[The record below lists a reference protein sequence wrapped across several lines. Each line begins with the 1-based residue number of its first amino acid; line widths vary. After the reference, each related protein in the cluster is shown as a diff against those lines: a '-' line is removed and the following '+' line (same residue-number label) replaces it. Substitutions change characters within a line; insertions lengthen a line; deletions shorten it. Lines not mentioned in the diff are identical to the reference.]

1 MLFCFRSR
9 IFRLLWGITSLC
21 SFPLVG
27 YAESQDNERILAN
40 IKSSLLE
47 YALDNKAYVS
57 ANSWISGSGSI
68 EEELLVFNRLD
79 LEDLRFQTFDYG
91 RGERGS
97 RLYNVNDASV
107 SKGFGSRFRARKGNG
122 ACELPAPRKQRL
134 LLEVQQPTSTDTVS
148 INLSNHA
155 NKIFTDA
162 LESQT
167 ARNFLDQNLVIYE
180 PHQGK
185 SGYQLYYTGAYRGPS
200 DLKLVVSSNASKSR
214 VKRALKSSIKPWS
227 KPPRTYDLEISVS
240 VGSLDGATLWSESF
254 YSSVSSQNSRVLLTQ
269 LPDSAISLIKNW
281 SDRLVPIISK
291 QALCHGKISLNM
303 AKGRTTGTGSIVG
316 GKDIGL
322 FKGQR
327 FILAPKGERLRLEGL
342 ENGLSMVSLAEVVN
356 VYEHSALIGVYA
368 GMSEL
373 DYDNMVA
380 IPLSHAGIFEG

>member
-9 IFRLLWGITSLC
+9 TCRLLWGITSLC
-21 SFPLVG
+21 SYPLSVF
-27 YAESQDNERILAN
+27 ADSQDNERILAN

-97 RLYNVNDASV
+97 RLYNVDEANV
-107 SKGFGSRFRARKGNG
+107 SKGFGSRLRSRKENG

-134 LLEVQQPTSTDTVS
+134 LLEIQQPTSTDTVS

-155 NKIFTDA
+155 NKIFSDA
-162 LESQT
+162 LKSQT
-167 ARNFLDQNLVIYE
+167 GRSFLDGNLVIYE

-185 SGYQLYYTGAYRGPS
+185 SGYQLYFTGAYRGPS
-200 DLKLVVSSNASKSR
+200 DLKLVVSSNASKSQ
-214 VKRALKSSIKPWS
+214 VKRALKSTIKPWS
-227 KPPRTYDLEISVS
+227 KSPRTYNLEIFVS
-240 VGSLDGATLWSESF
+240 VGSLDGTILWSESF
-254 YSSVSSQNSRVLLTQ
+254 YSSVSSQNSQVLLTQ
-269 LPDSAISLIKNW
+269 LPESAISLIKNW

-303 AKGRTTGTGSIVG
+303 AEGRSGTGSIVG

-327 FILAPKGERLRLEGL
+327 FILAPKGERLSLEGL
-342 ENGLSMVSLAEVVN
+342 EKGLSMVSLAEVVS
-356 VYEHSALIGVYA
+356 VYEHSAFIDVYA

-373 DYDNMVA
+373 DYNNMVA

>member
-21 SFPLVG
+21 SFPLAV

-97 RLYNVNDASV
+97 RLYNVNDANI
-107 SKGFGSRFRARKGNG
+107 SKGFGSRLRARKENG
-122 ACELPAPRKQRL
+122 ACELPASRKQRL
-134 LLEVQQPTSTDTVS
+134 LLEIQQSTSTDTVS

-155 NKIFTDA
+155 NKIFSDV
-162 LESQT
+162 LKSQT

-185 SGYQLYYTGAYRGPS
+185 SGYQLYYTGAYRGPG
-200 DLKLVVSSNASKSR
+200 DLKLVVSSNVSKSR

-227 KPPRTYDLEISVS
+227 KSPRTYELEISVS

-254 YSSVSSQNSRVLLTQ
+254 YSSVSSQNSQVLLTQ
-269 LPDSAISLIKNW
+269 LPDSAISLIKTW
-281 SDRLVPIISK
+281 SDGLVPIISK

-303 AKGRTTGTGSIVG
+303 VEGRSGTGSIVG

-342 ENGLSMVSLAEVVN
+342 ESGLSMVSLAEVVN

-368 GMSEL
+368 GLSEL

>member
-9 IFRLLWGITSLC
+9 IFRLLWGLVSLC
-21 SFPLVG
+21 SYPLAV
-27 YAESQDNERILAN
+27 YADSQDNERILAN

-97 RLYNVNDASV
+97 RLYDVNDAKV
-107 SKGFGSRFRARKGNG
+107 SKSFGSRLRSRKEDG

-155 NKIFTDA
+155 NKIF
-162 LESQT
+162 LEGIESQT
-167 ARNFLDQNLVIYE
+167 ARNFLNQNLVIYE

-185 SGYQLYYTGAYRGPS
+185 SSYQLYYTGAYRGPS

-227 KPPRTYDLEISVS
+227 KPPRTYELEISVS

-254 YSSVSSQNSRVLLTQ
+254 YSSVSSQNSQVLLTQ
-269 LPDSAISLIKNW
+269 LPESGISLIKNW

-303 AKGRTTGTGSIVG
+303 AEGRTGTGSIVG

-342 ENGLSMVSLAEVVN
+342 EKGLSMVSLAEVAN

>member
-21 SFPLVG
+21 SFPLAV

-68 EEELLVFNRLD
+68 EEQLLVFNRLD

-97 RLYNVNDASV
+97 RLYNVSDANI
-107 SKGFGSRFRARKGNG
+107 SKGFGSRLRARKENS
-122 ACELPAPRKQRL
+122 ACELPASRKQRL
-134 LLEVQQPTSTDTVS
+134 LLEIQQSTSTDTVS

-155 NKIFTDA
+155 NKIFSDV
-162 LESQT
+162 LKSQT

-200 DLKLVVSSNASKSR
+200 DLKLVVSSNVSKSR

-227 KPPRTYDLEISVS
+227 KPPRTYELEISVS

-254 YSSVSSQNSRVLLTQ
+254 YSSVSSQNSQVLLTQ

-303 AKGRTTGTGSIVG
+303 VEGRSGTGSIVG

-342 ENGLSMVSLAEVVN
+342 ESGLSMVSLAEVVN

-368 GMSEL
+368 GLSEL

>member
-9 IFRLLWGITSLC
+9 ICRLLWAITSLC
-21 SFPLVG
+21 SYPLSVFSD
-27 YAESQDNERILAN
+27 SQDNERILAN

-97 RLYNVNDASV
+97 RLYNVDEANV
-107 SKGFGSRFRARKGNG
+107 SKGFGSRLRSRKENG

-134 LLEVQQPTSTDTVS
+134 LLEIQQPTSTDTVS

-155 NKIFTDA
+155 NKIFSDA
-162 LESQT
+162 FKSQT
-167 ARNFLDQNLVIYE
+167 ARSFLDGNLVIYE

-185 SGYQLYYTGAYRGPS
+185 SGYQLYFTGAYRGPS
-200 DLKLVVSSNASKSR
+200 DLKLVVSSNASKSQ
-214 VKRALKSSIKPWS
+214 VKRALKSTIKPWS
-227 KPPRTYDLEISVS
+227 KSPRTYNLEISVS
-240 VGSLDGATLWSESF
+240 VGSLDGTLLWSESF
-254 YSSVSSQNSRVLLTQ
+254 YSSVSSQNSQVLLTQ
-269 LPDSAISLIKNW
+269 LPESAISLIKNW

-303 AKGRTTGTGSIVG
+303 AEGRSGTGSIVG

-327 FILAPKGERLRLEGL
+327 FILAPKGERLSLEGL
-342 ENGLSMVSLAEVVN
+342 EKGLSMVSLAEVVS
-356 VYEHSALIGVYA
+356 VYEHSALIDVYA

-373 DYDNMVA
+373 DYNNMVA
-380 IPLSHAGIFEG
+380 IPLSHAGKFEG

>member
-9 IFRLLWGITSLC
+9 ICRLLWAITSLC
-21 SFPLVG
+21 SYPLSVFSD
-27 YAESQDNERILAN
+27 SQDNERILAN

-97 RLYNVNDASV
+97 RLYNVDEANV
-107 SKGFGSRFRARKGNG
+107 SKGFGSRLRSRKENG

-134 LLEVQQPTSTDTVS
+134 LLEIQQPTSTDTVS

-155 NKIFTDA
+155 NKIFSDA
-162 LESQT
+162 FKSQT
-167 ARNFLDQNLVIYE
+167 ARSFLDGNLVIYE

-185 SGYQLYYTGAYRGPS
+185 SGYQLYFTGAYRGPS
-200 DLKLVVSSNASKSR
+200 DLKLVVSSNASKSQ
-214 VKRALKSSIKPWS
+214 VKRALKSTIKPWS
-227 KPPRTYDLEISVS
+227 KSPRTYNLEISAS
-240 VGSLDGATLWSESF
+240 VGSLDGTILWSESF
-254 YSSVSSQNSRVLLTQ
+254 YSSVSSQNSQVLLTQ
-269 LPDSAISLIKNW
+269 LPESAISLIKNW

-303 AKGRTTGTGSIVG
+303 AEGRSGTGSIVG

-327 FILAPKGERLRLEGL
+327 FILAPKGERLSLEGL
-342 ENGLSMVSLAEVVN
+342 EKGLSMVSLAEVVS
-356 VYEHSALIGVYA
+356 VYEHSAFIDVYA

-373 DYDNMVA
+373 DYNNMVA

>member
-9 IFRLLWGITSLC
+9 IFRLLWGLVSLC
-21 SFPLVG
+21 SYPLAV
-27 YAESQDNERILAN
+27 YADSQDNERILAN

-97 RLYNVNDASV
+97 RLYDVNDAKV
-107 SKGFGSRFRARKGNG
+107 SKGFGSRLRSRKKDG

-134 LLEVQQPTSTDTVS
+134 MLEVQQPTSTDTVS

-155 NKIFTDA
+155 NKIF
-162 LESQT
+162 LEGIESQT
-167 ARNFLDQNLVIYE
+167 ARNFLNQNLVIYE

-185 SGYQLYYTGAYRGPS
+185 SSYQLYYTGAYRGPS

-227 KPPRTYDLEISVS
+227 KPPRTYELEISVS

-254 YSSVSSQNSRVLLTQ
+254 YLSVSSQNSQVLLTQ
-269 LPDSAISLIKNW
+269 LPESGISLIKNW

-291 QALCHGKISLNM
+291 QAICHGKISLNM
-303 AKGRTTGTGSIVG
+303 AEGRTGTGSIVG

-342 ENGLSMVSLAEVVN
+342 ERGLSMVSLAEVVN
-356 VYEHSALIGVYA
+356 VFEHSALIGVYA

>member
-1 MLFCFRSR
+1 MLFFLRSR
-9 IFRLLWGITSLC
+9 IFRLLCGVTSLC
-21 SFPLVG
+21 SYPLGV
-27 YAESQDNERILAN
+27 YADSQDNELILAN

-97 RLYNVNDASV
+97 RLYDVNEAKV
-107 SKGFGSRFRARKGNG
+107 SKGFGSRLRSRKENG

-134 LLEVQQPTSTDTVS
+134 MLEIQQPTSTDTVS

-155 NKIFTDA
+155 NKIVWDA
-162 LESQT
+162 MESQT
-167 ARNFLDQNLVIYE
+167 ARSFLNQNLVIYE

-185 SGYQLYYTGAYRGPS
+185 SGYQLYFTGAYQGSS
-200 DLKLVVSSNASKSR
+200 DLKLILSSKASKSQ
-214 VKRALKSSIKPWS
+214 VKRALKNSIKPWS
-227 KPPRTYDLEISVS
+227 KSPRAYNLEISVS
-240 VGSLDGATLWSESF
+240 VGSLDGAILWSESF
-254 YSSVSSQNSRVLLTQ
+254 YSSVSSQNSQVLLTQ
-269 LPDSAISLIKNW
+269 LPESAISLIKNW

-303 AKGRTTGTGSIVG
+303 AEGRSGTGSIVG

-327 FILAPKGERLRLEGL
+327 FILAPKRERLSLEGL
-342 ENGLSMVSLAEVVN
+342 EKGLSMVSLAEVVS
-356 VYEHSALIGVYA
+356 VYEHSAFIDVYA

-373 DYDNMVA
+373 DYNNMVA

>member
-1 MLFCFRSR
+1 MLFCFRSM
-9 IFRLLWGITSLC
+9 ICRLLWGITSLC
-21 SFPLVG
+21 SYPLIVFSD
-27 YAESQDNERILAN
+27 SQDNERILAN

-97 RLYNVNDASV
+97 RLYNVDEANV
-107 SKGFGSRFRARKGNG
+107 SKGFGSRLRSRKENG

-134 LLEVQQPTSTDTVS
+134 LLEIQQPSSTDTVS

-155 NKIFTDA
+155 NKIFSDA

-167 ARNFLDQNLVIYE
+167 ARSFLNQNLVIYGS
-180 PHQGK
+180 HQGK
-185 SGYQLYYTGAYRGPS
+185 SGYQLYFTGAYRGPS
-200 DLKLVVSSNASKSR
+200 DLKLIVASNASKSR
-214 VKRALKSSIKPWS
+214 VKRALKNSIKPWS
-227 KPPRTYDLEISVS
+227 KSPRTYNLEISVS
-240 VGSLDGATLWSESF
+240 VGSLDGTILWSESF
-254 YSSVSSQNSRVLLTQ
+254 YSSVSSQNSQVLLTQ
-269 LPDSAISLIKNW
+269 LPESAISLIKNW

-303 AKGRTTGTGSIVG
+303 AEGRSGTGSIVG

-327 FILAPKGERLRLEGL
+327 FILAPKGERLSLEGL
-342 ENGLSMVSLAEVVN
+342 EKGLSMVSLAEVVS
-356 VYEHSALIGVYA
+356 VYEHSAFIDVYA

-373 DYDNMVA
+373 DYNNMVA

>member
-1 MLFCFRSR
+1 MLFCFQSR
-9 IFRLLWGITSLC
+9 VFRLLWGITCLC
-21 SFPLVG
+21 SFPLAV

-97 RLYNVNDASV
+97 RLYNVNDANI
-107 SKGFGSRFRARKGNG
+107 SKGFGSRLRARKENG
-122 ACELPAPRKQRL
+122 GCELPAPRKQRL
-134 LLEVQQPTSTDTVS
+134 MLEIQQPTSTDTVS

-155 NKIFTDA
+155 NKIFSDA

-167 ARNFLDQNLVIYE
+167 ARSFLNQNLVIYE

-185 SGYQLYYTGAYRGPS
+185 SGYQLYFTGAYQGSS
-200 DLKLVVSSNASKSR
+200 DLKLIVSSKASKSQ

-240 VGSLDGATLWSESF
+240 VGSLDGAILWSESF
-254 YSSVSSQNSRVLLTQ
+254 YSSVSSQNSQVLLTQ
-269 LPDSAISLIKNW
+269 LPEAAISLIKNW

-303 AKGRTTGTGSIVG
+303 AEGRSGTGSIVG

-327 FILAPKGERLRLEGL
+327 FILAPKGERLSLEGL
-342 ENGLSMVSLAEVVN
+342 EKGLSMVSLAEVVS
-356 VYEHSALIGVYA
+356 VYEHSAFIDVYA

-373 DYDNMVA
+373 DYNNMVA

>member
-9 IFRLLWGITSLC
+9 IFRLLWVITSLC
-21 SFPLVG
+21 SFPLAV
-27 YAESQDNERILAN
+27 YAELQDNERILAN

-68 EEELLVFNRLD
+68 EEQLLVFNRLD

-97 RLYNVNDASV
+97 RLYNVSDANI
-107 SKGFGSRFRARKGNG
+107 SKGFGSRLRARKENS
-122 ACELPAPRKQRL
+122 ACELPASRKQRL
-134 LLEVQQPTSTDTVS
+134 LLEIQQSTSTDTVS

-155 NKIFTDA
+155 NKIFSDV
-162 LESQT
+162 LKSQT

-185 SGYQLYYTGAYRGPS
+185 SGYQLYYTGAYRGPG
-200 DLKLVVSSNASKSR
+200 DLKLVVSSNVSKSR

-227 KPPRTYDLEISVS
+227 KPPRTYELEISVS

-254 YSSVSSQNSRVLLTQ
+254 YSNVSSQNSQVLLTQ
-269 LPDSAISLIKNW
+269 LPDSAISLIKTW
-281 SDRLVPIISK
+281 SDGLVPIISK

-303 AKGRTTGTGSIVG
+303 VEGRSGTGSIVG

-342 ENGLSMVSLAEVVN
+342 ESGLSMVSLAEVVN

-368 GMSEL
+368 GLSEL

>member
-21 SFPLVG
+21 SFPLAV

-97 RLYNVNDASV
+97 RLYNVYDANI
-107 SKGFGSRFRARKGNG
+107 SKGFGSRLRARKENG
-122 ACELPAPRKQRL
+122 ACELPASRKQRL
-134 LLEVQQPTSTDTVS
+134 LLEIQQSTSTDTVS

-155 NKIFTDA
+155 NKIFSDA

-167 ARNFLDQNLVIYE
+167 ARNFLNQNLVIYE

-185 SGYQLYYTGAYRGPS
+185 SGYQLYYTGAYRGPG

-240 VGSLDGATLWSESF
+240 VGSLDGAILWSESF
-254 YSSVSSQNSRVLLTQ
+254 YSSVSSQNSQVLLTQ

-281 SDRLVPIISK
+281 SDGLVPTISK

-303 AKGRTTGTGSIVG
+303 AEGRSGTGSIVG

>member
-1 MLFCFRSR
+1 M
-9 IFRLLWGITSLC
+9 WGITSLC
-21 SFPLVG
+21 SYPLSVF
-27 YAESQDNERILAN
+27 ADSQDNERILAN

-97 RLYNVNDASV
+97 RLYNVDEANV
-107 SKGFGSRFRARKGNG
+107 SKGFGSRLRSRKENG

-134 LLEVQQPTSTDTVS
+134 LLEIQQPSSTDTVS

-155 NKIFTDA
+155 NKIFSDA

-167 ARNFLDQNLVIYE
+167 ARSFLNQNLVIYGS
-180 PHQGK
+180 HQGK
-185 SGYQLYYTGAYRGPS
+185 SGYQLYFTGAYRGPS
-200 DLKLVVSSNASKSR
+200 DLKLIVASNASKSR
-214 VKRALKSSIKPWS
+214 VKRALKNSIKPWS
-227 KPPRTYDLEISVS
+227 KSPRTYNLEISVS
-240 VGSLDGATLWSESF
+240 VGSLDGTILWSESF
-254 YSSVSSQNSRVLLTQ
+254 YSSVSSQNSQVLLTQ
-269 LPDSAISLIKNW
+269 LPESAISLIKNW

-303 AKGRTTGTGSIVG
+303 AEGRSGTGSIVG

-327 FILAPKGERLRLEGL
+327 FILAPKGERLSLEGL
-342 ENGLSMVSLAEVVN
+342 EKGLSMVSLAEVVS
-356 VYEHSALIGVYA
+356 VYEHSAFIDVYA

-373 DYDNMVA
+373 DYNNMVA

>member
-1 MLFCFRSR
+1 
-9 IFRLLWGITSLC
+9 
-21 SFPLVG
+21 
-27 YAESQDNERILAN
+27 
-40 IKSSLLE
+40 
-47 YALDNKAYVS
+47 
-57 ANSWISGSGSI
+57 
-68 EEELLVFNRLD
+68 
-79 LEDLRFQTFDYG
+79 LRFQTFDYG

-97 RLYNVNDASV
+97 RLYNVSDANI
-107 SKGFGSRFRARKGNG
+107 SKGFGSRLRARKENG
-122 ACELPAPRKQRL
+122 TCELPAPRKQRL
-134 LLEVQQPTSTDTVS
+134 LLEIQQSTSTETVS

-155 NKIFTDA
+155 NKIFSDA

-167 ARNFLDQNLVIYE
+167 ARNFLNRNVVIYE

-185 SGYQLYYTGAYRGPS
+185 SGYQLYYTGAYRGPG

-240 VGSLDGATLWSESF
+240 VGSLDGAILWSESF
-254 YSSVSSQNSRVLLTQ
+254 YSSVSSQNSQVLLTQ

-281 SDRLVPIISK
+281 SDGLVPTISK

-303 AKGRTTGTGSIVG
+303 AEGRSGTGSIVG

-322 FKGQR
+322 FKGQK

>member
-1 MLFCFRSR
+1 M
-9 IFRLLWGITSLC
+9 FRLLWGLVSLC
-21 SFPLVG
+21 SYPLAV
-27 YAESQDNERILAN
+27 YADSQDNERILAN

-97 RLYNVNDASV
+97 RLYDVNDAKV
-107 SKGFGSRFRARKGNG
+107 SKSFGSRLRSRKEDG

-155 NKIFTDA
+155 NKIF
-162 LESQT
+162 LEGIESQT
-167 ARNFLDQNLVIYE
+167 ARNFLNQNLVIYE

-185 SGYQLYYTGAYRGPS
+185 SSYQLYYTGAYRGPS

-227 KPPRTYDLEISVS
+227 KPPRTYELEISVS

-254 YSSVSSQNSRVLLTQ
+254 YLSVSSQNSQVLLTQ
-269 LPDSAISLIKNW
+269 LPESGISLIKNW

-303 AKGRTTGTGSIVG
+303 AEGRTGTGSIVG

-342 ENGLSMVSLAEVVN
+342 EKGLSMVSLAEVVN

>member
-1 MLFCFRSR
+1 MLFCFRSK

-21 SFPLVG
+21 SFPLAV

-97 RLYNVNDASV
+97 RLYNVNDANI
-107 SKGFGSRFRARKGNG
+107 SKGFGSRLRARKENG
-122 ACELPAPRKQRL
+122 ACELPASRKQRL
-134 LLEVQQPTSTDTVS
+134 LLEIQQPTSTDTVS

-155 NKIFTDA
+155 NKIFSDA

-167 ARNFLDQNLVIYE
+167 ARNFLNQNVVIYE

-185 SGYQLYYTGAYRGPS
+185 SGYQLYYTGAYRGPG
-200 DLKLVVSSNASKSR
+200 DLKLVVSSNVSKSR

-240 VGSLDGATLWSESF
+240 VGSLDGTTLWSESF
-254 YSSVSSQNSRVLLTQ
+254 YSNVSSQNSQVLLTQ

-303 AKGRTTGTGSIVG
+303 AEGRTGTGSIVG

-342 ENGLSMVSLAEVVN
+342 EKGLSMVSLAEIVN
-356 VYEHSALIGVYA
+356 VFEHSALIGVYA

>member
-21 SFPLVG
+21 SFPLAV

-97 RLYNVNDASV
+97 RLYNVNDANI
-107 SKGFGSRFRARKGNG
+107 SKGFGSRLRARKENG
-122 ACELPAPRKQRL
+122 ACELPASRKQRL
-134 LLEVQQPTSTDTVS
+134 LLEIQQSTSTDTVS

-155 NKIFTDA
+155 NKIFSDA

-167 ARNFLDQNLVIYE
+167 ARNFLNQNVVIYE

-185 SGYQLYYTGAYRGPS
+185 SGYQLYYTGAYRGPG

-254 YSSVSSQNSRVLLTQ
+254 YSSVSSQNSQVLLTQ

-303 AKGRTTGTGSIVG
+303 VEGRSGTGSIVG

-327 FILAPKGERLRLEGL
+327 LILAPKGERLRLEGL
-342 ENGLSMVSLAEVVN
+342 
-356 VYEHSALIGVYA
+356 
-368 GMSEL
+368 
-373 DYDNMVA
+373 
-380 IPLSHAGIFEG
+380 

>member
-9 IFRLLWGITSLC
+9 ICRLLWGITSLC
-21 SFPLVG
+21 SYPLIVFSD
-27 YAESQDNERILAN
+27 SQDNERILAN

-97 RLYNVNDASV
+97 RLYNVDEANV
-107 SKGFGSRFRARKGNG
+107 SKGFGSRLRSRKENG

-134 LLEVQQPTSTDTVS
+134 LLEIQQPSSTDTVS

-155 NKIFTDA
+155 NKIFSDA

-167 ARNFLDQNLVIYE
+167 ARSFLNQNLVIYGS
-180 PHQGK
+180 HQGK
-185 SGYQLYYTGAYRGPS
+185 SGYQLYFTGAYRGPS
-200 DLKLVVSSNASKSR
+200 DLKLVVSSNASKSQ
-214 VKRALKSSIKPWS
+214 VKRALKRTIKPWS
-227 KPPRTYDLEISVS
+227 KSPRTYNLEISVS
-240 VGSLDGATLWSESF
+240 VGSLDGTLLWSESF
-254 YSSVSSQNSRVLLTQ
+254 YSSVSSQNSQVLLTQ
-269 LPDSAISLIKNW
+269 LPESAISLIKNW

-303 AKGRTTGTGSIVG
+303 AEGRSGTGSIVG

-327 FILAPKGERLRLEGL
+327 FILAPKGERLSLEGL
-342 ENGLSMVSLAEVVN
+342 EKGLSMVSLAEVVS
-356 VYEHSALIGVYA
+356 VYEHSAFIDVYA

-373 DYDNMVA
+373 DYNNMVA

>member
-1 MLFCFRSR
+1 MLFCFRSM
-9 IFRLLWGITSLC
+9 ICRLLLGITSLC
-21 SFPLVG
+21 SYPLIVFSD
-27 YAESQDNERILAN
+27 SQDNERILAN

-97 RLYNVNDASV
+97 RLYNVDEANV
-107 SKGFGSRFRARKGNG
+107 SKGFGSRLRSRKENG

-134 LLEVQQPTSTDTVS
+134 LLEIQQPSSTDTVS

-155 NKIFTDA
+155 NKIFSDA

-167 ARNFLDQNLVIYE
+167 ARSFLNQNLVIYGS
-180 PHQGK
+180 HQGK
-185 SGYQLYYTGAYRGPS
+185 SGYQLYFTGAYRGPS
-200 DLKLVVSSNASKSR
+200 DLKLIVASNASKSR
-214 VKRALKSSIKPWS
+214 VKRALKNSIKPWS
-227 KPPRTYDLEISVS
+227 KSPRTYNLEISVS
-240 VGSLDGATLWSESF
+240 VGSLDGTILWSESF
-254 YSSVSSQNSRVLLTQ
+254 YSSVSSQNSQVLLTQ
-269 LPDSAISLIKNW
+269 LPESAISLIKNW

-303 AKGRTTGTGSIVG
+303 AEGRSGTGSIVG

-327 FILAPKGERLRLEGL
+327 FILAPKGERLSLEGL
-342 ENGLSMVSLAEVVN
+342 EKGLSMVSLAEVVS
-356 VYEHSALIGVYA
+356 VYEHSAFIDVYA

-373 DYDNMVA
+373 DYNNMVA

>member
-21 SFPLVG
+21 SFPLAV
-27 YAESQDNERILAN
+27 YAELQDNERILAN

-97 RLYNVNDASV
+97 RLYNVNDANI
-107 SKGFGSRFRARKGNG
+107 SKGFGSKFRAKKESG
-122 ACELPAPRKQRL
+122 ACELPVSRKQRL
-134 LLEVQQPTSTDTVS
+134 LLEIQQSTSTDTVS

-155 NKIFTDA
+155 NKIFSDA

-167 ARNFLDQNLVIYE
+167 ARNFLNQNVVIYE

-185 SGYQLYYTGAYRGPS
+185 SGYQLYYTGAYRGPG

-240 VGSLDGATLWSESF
+240 VGSLDGTTLWSESF
-254 YSSVSSQNSRVLLTQ
+254 YSNVSSQNSQVLLTQ

-303 AKGRTTGTGSIVG
+303 AEGSSGTGSIVG

-342 ENGLSMVSLAEVVN
+342 ESGLSMVSLAEVVN

-368 GMSEL
+368 GLSEL